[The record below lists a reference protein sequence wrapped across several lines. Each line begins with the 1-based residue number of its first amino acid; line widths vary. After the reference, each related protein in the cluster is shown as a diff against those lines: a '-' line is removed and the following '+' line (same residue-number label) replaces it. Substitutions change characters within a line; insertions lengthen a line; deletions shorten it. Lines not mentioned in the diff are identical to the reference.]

1 MNRKRR
7 YHDAYRYQGVLQIAD
22 ADVLV
27 KGVDEPNSC
36 IIVEFGKR
44 MRLLNFVVIFDTNAI
59 RSVNIDVGKRNFRKE
74 NCPKMEYLR
83 KNRNFKWD

>member
-1 MNRKRR
+1 MALVPPIYPDGSAN
-7 YHDAYRYQGVLQIAD
+7 

-44 MRLLNFVVIFDTNAI
+44 MRLLNFVVIFDPNLTPTQMSLI
-59 RSVNIDVGKRNFRKE
+59 TRI
-74 NCPKMEYLR
+74 
-83 KNRNFKWD
+83 